1 MASAFLAVIRRDVG
15 LALSGTGEWL
25 NPLVFFL
32 MVIVLFPLGVSPEP
46 VWLAK
51 MAAGVVWVAAVLSVL
66 LSMDSLFRQDYEDGS
81 LEQML
86 VAPASLLELV
96 IAKVL
101 AHWLTGGLALT
112 LLSPLAA
119 LMLNLP
125 ERAVPILMLTLL
137 LGTPVLSLLAAFAAA
152 LTLAL
157 RRAGVLLPLISVPL
171 MIPVLIFATAAVQ
184 AAGMGMP
191 VQAYLALLGVFLI
204 MALLLL
210 PWAIA
215 GALRLALSA

>member
-1 MASAFLAVIRRDVG
+1 MASAFVAVIRRDVG
-15 LALSGTGEWL
+15 LALSGSGEWL

-46 VWLAK
+46 AWLAK

-66 LSMDSLFRQDYEDGS
+66 LSMDSLFRQDYDDGS

-86 VAPASLLELV
+86 VSPASTLELV
-96 IAKVL
+96 LAKVL

-125 ERAVPILMLTLL
+125 ERAVPTLMITLL

-191 VQAYLALLGVFLI
+191 VLAYLALLGVFLI

-210 PWAIA
+210 PWAIV